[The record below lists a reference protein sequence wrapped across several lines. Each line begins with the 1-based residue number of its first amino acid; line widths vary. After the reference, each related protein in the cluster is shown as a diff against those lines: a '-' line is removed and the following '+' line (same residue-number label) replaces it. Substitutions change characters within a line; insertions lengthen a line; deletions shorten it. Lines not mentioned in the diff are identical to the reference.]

1 MFFLKLL
8 DWLVI
13 RKSFFGLKEFVM
25 KGKFFDVIVKEVVVN
40 ILVVVEIV
48 FWFYVGEVI
57 GRWSLIGYDVWLIV
71 KLFYMC
77 FCFWFKCVEKLF
89 FVFCVKLVIIDLG
102 FYSN

>member
-1 MFFLKLL
+1 MIFLNNVKVEMFFLKLL

-57 GRWSLIGYDVWLIV
+57 GRRSLIGYDV
-71 KLFYMC
+71 
-77 FCFWFKCVEKLF
+77 
-89 FVFCVKLVIIDLG
+89 
-102 FYSN
+102 